1 MRALPPLLAIA
12 TACVNAG
19 ACVPETSV
27 GSAIELRDSSGVV
40 IVEHGPS
47 ALTSVPR
54 WTLSDTPIVEIGGSA
69 GDPNDELYRV
79 QAVKQSNTGD
89 ILVLNS
95 GTSEIRKYDR
105 AGRHLLNMG
114 RRGSGPGE
122 FAAPLWLVVDRTDS
136 ILVYDFRLQRFSLF
150 DTDGTPGREVLV
162 QDQDIG
168 LRQTAGLLRDGSLL
182 IPHAPGPQTTVN
194 GLRRD
199 TVVLRRISTTGEELP
214 PLGTFPG
221 REYFGLVEG
230 LGTGVTQYRAFGR
243 SLEIALADSV
253 LYVGPTDNSEIRMY
267 THAGVLRGIIRVAT
281 PPVRVTDDMKAAHTR
296 TALAFFQDSALRA
309 RFGRLEEIMS
319 FPPTIPAFSRLA
331 TDTDQNL
338 WVRGYPVH
346 PDSNTDWHVF
356 DPAGRLSAVIR
367 LPVGFVEHVFDRDRV
382 IGTWTGEDDV
392 ERVRVYE
399 LRRTPS

>member
-150 DTDGTPGREVLV
+150 DTDGNPGREVLV
-162 QDQDIG
+162 QDRDIG
-168 LRQTAGLLRDGSLL
+168 FRQTAGLLHDGSLL
-182 IPHAPGPQTTVN
+182 IPHAPRPPATVN
-194 GLRRD
+194 GLDATLSCSGAFRRQAKNC
-199 TVVLRRISTTGEELP
+199 P
-214 PLGTFPG
+214 
-221 REYFGLVEG
+221 
-230 LGTGVTQYRAFGR
+230 R
-243 SLEIALADSV
+243 SA
-253 LYVGPTDNSEIRMY
+253 RF
-267 THAGVLRGIIRVAT
+267 RVASI
-281 PPVRVTDDMKAAHTR
+281 
-296 TALAFFQDSALRA
+296 SAL
-309 RFGRLEEIMS
+309 
-319 FPPTIPAFSRLA
+319 
-331 TDTDQNL
+331 
-338 WVRGYPVH
+338 
-346 PDSNTDWHVF
+346 
-356 DPAGRLSAVIR
+356 
-367 LPVGFVEHVFDRDRV
+367 
-382 IGTWTGEDDV
+382 
-392 ERVRVYE
+392 
-399 LRRTPS
+399 